1 MAPGAALPKGKQR
14 RVERSNDSQDIDLTS
29 DDVVE
34 IDVNGDDDLSRD
46 DLSRAIAASLEDVP
60 RPLALGEEDP
70 DADLR
75 LQQEI
80 LDRINARRE
89 SEENGSGGDT
99 ETE

>member
-1 MAPGAALPKGKQR
+1 MAPGAAFPKGKQR
-14 RVERSNDSQDIDLTS
+14 RVERSDDSQDIDLTS

-34 IDVNGDDDLSRD
+34 IDVNGDDDLSR
-46 DLSRAIAASLEDVP
+46 AIAASLEDVP
-60 RPLALGEEDP
+60 RPPALGEEDP